1 MFRKSTVPTIVDL
14 IITNQKSLFM
24 KSSAYESSSSDFH
37 KLTVTILTKVITKG
51 NPRNILYRGNKIFD
65 QKNIEDQLRPQLAS
79 IKLSIILNF
88 MRSF

>member
-1 MFRKSTVPTIVDL
+1 MFRKSTIPTIVDL

-24 KSSAYESSSSDFH
+24 KSSASESGSSDFH
-37 KLTVTILTKVITKG
+37 KLTDTILRKVITKG
-51 NPRNILYRGNKIFD
+51 NPRNILYRDNKIFD
-65 QKNIEDQLRPQLAS
+65 QKNIEDQLRPQLAP

>member
-24 KSSAYESSSSDFH
+24 KSSAYESGSSDFH
-37 KLTVTILTKVITKG
+37 KLAVTILRKVITKG
-51 NPRNILYRGNKIFD
+51 NPRNILYRDNKIFD
-65 QKNIEDQLRPQLAS
+65 QKNIEDQLRHQLAS